1 VIEWGPGVYGA
12 EAAARSWYGI
22 PAARVNR
29 DQAARLAAV
38 IPSPLRR
45 KPARMSSYSAEIL
58 RRMEQTGW

>member
-1 VIEWGPGVYGA
+1 
-12 EAAARSWYGI
+12 
-22 PAARVNR
+22 VNR